1 MQEKRRAKRMDI
13 DVRIKLNLIK
23 NTKDVSRLKKEE
35 FEVDL
40 VNVSEGG
47 IAFRTAEEL
56 MLNTFYDTHMVLWD
70 KEEFDTVVEIV
81 RMENTGEEKT
91 LYGCRFIGIQSA
103 DQLKIT
109 IHELIEERDKN

>member
-1 MQEKRRAKRMDI
+1 MSEKRLAKRMEI
-13 DVRIKLNLIK
+13 DVSIKLNLIK
-23 NTKDVSRLKKEE
+23 NVKDVSKLNKEE

-47 IAFRTAEEL
+47 IAFRSAEEL

-70 KEEFDTVVEIV
+70 KERFDTVVEIV

-91 LYGCRFIGIQSA
+91 LYGCRFIGIKPA
-103 DQLKIT
+103 DQFRIT
-109 IHELIEERDKN
+109 IHELTEGNNN